1 MTGKWRCLKLSPK
14 IEKTVLFVLLL
25 LIVDILLAGLGGVF
39 LGGRISFFSGK
50 SATHTLCDL
59 LFLEGAIIFAIGVF
73 LAAGMSELIA
83 GRSPS
88 RLFAAPKSSAE
99 DVAEFRPKQYSTG
112 TILMII
118 GASLMGSSIA
128 IGVLLL

>member
-1 MTGKWRCLKLSPK
+1 MTGKGRRFKLSPRTKK
-14 IEKTVLFVLLL
+14 IALIVLLL
-25 LIVDILLAGLGGVF
+25 LIIDILLAGLGSFF
-39 LGGRISFFSGK
+39 LSDRISFFSGK
-50 SATHTLCDL
+50 SATHMLCDL
-59 LFLEGAIIFAIGVF
+59 LFLEGAIIFAIGGF
-73 LAAGMSELIA
+73 LAAGMSELFA

-88 RLFAAPKSSAE
+88 RLFAAPRSSAE

-128 IGVLLL
+128 IGTLFL